1 MGDNSFLGR
10 IFYKKK
16 YKGKVERDG
25 KVYLK
30 YSKKRRLDFP
40 GMNAAIVLLIIILLV
55 VVYLFVSN
63 LVIGRK

>member
-1 MGDNSFLGR
+1 MGEDSFLGR
-10 IFYKKK
+10 ILYKKK
-16 YKGKVERDG
+16 YTGKVERDG

-30 YSKKRRLDFP
+30 YSKKRRLRLP
-40 GMNAAIVLLIIILLV
+40 GINAAIVLLVTILLV